1 MEQIP
6 LINSVLEWERRLKFE
21 EERRANHRSE
31 PYVNYLAA
39 PQSCRKERNSFFAG
53 VFRHGNESQALANI
67 LEALTDDASA
77 SGFSPYFGI
86 ITVQKR

>member
-1 MEQIP
+1 LPE
-6 LINSVLEWERRLKFE
+6 
-21 EERRANHRSE
+21 
-31 PYVNYLAA
+31 
-39 PQSCRKERNSFFAG
+39 FF
-53 VFRHGNESQALANI
+53 GNESQALANI